1 MADMNQASW
10 INANVEVI
18 EDYLKKEFENF
29 AIAPR
34 VDESLTH
41 TFTVT
46 DGKKRF
52 RIFIGWPILAERSW
66 NQTGI
71 DRLVRA
77 NVAAEMRLRGKD
89 GYHWRPSPEDTTQRG
104 GR

>member
-1 MADMNQASW
+1 MADMNQVSR

-29 AIAPR
+29 SIAHR
-34 VDESLTH
+34 VDESLTY

-52 RIFIGWPILAERSW
+52 NLFIGWPILAERSL
-66 NQTGI
+66 NHAGI
-71 DRLVRA
+71 HRLVQA
-77 NVAAEMRLRGKD
+77 NVAGEMRLRGKG
-89 GYHWRPSPEDTTQRG
+89 GYHWRPSPEDTTQCG
-104 GR
+104 GG